1 MFNIGYSWKLLKH
14 FFSDAALI
22 HHDNAT
28 IYCIVTI
35 FLSEVE
41 MAFNGIVSLIMLVP
55 VNEADEIISL
65 FAEIVSKAPPG
76 DKRGHLRL
84 RL

>member
-1 MFNIGYSWKLLKH
+1 MVPYIFSIHSSLNRKTRPKKKKKLM
-14 FFSDAALI
+14 A
-22 HHDNAT
+22 
-28 IYCIVTI
+28 I
-35 FLSEVE
+35 FICLSSEVE

-55 VNEADEIISL
+55 VNEADEIISI

>member
-1 MFNIGYSWKLLKH
+1 MNNQKIKIYGH
-14 FFSDAALI
+14 F
-22 HHDNAT
+22 
-28 IYCIVTI
+28 YC
-35 FLSEVE
+35 LSSEVE

-55 VNEADEIISL
+55 VNEADEIISI